1 MTDLS
6 NVFYH
11 KKVLVTGAGGFI
23 GGYLVKELV
32 TIGANVVAI
41 DNNSSAY
48 ANLPFDLPENEF
60 KFRNLDIAST
70 SFTNFILSSSFSF
83 VFHLA
88 GNSYVPTSI
97 TSPLLDFDSNA
108 RNSLVLLD
116 AFRKS
121 ECDPV
126 ILLASSAAVYGNPDK
141 LPIHESISSNPISPY
156 GASKLSAEQYF
167 KVFSRIYDSKTI
179 IARPFSVYGEGQQK
193 QVVFDFMK
201 KLSNDAHLV
210 INSSMNTTRDFIHVS
225 DVVQALLLIAANG
238 NPSGETYNIA
248 SGEETSIGEL
258 ALLIAEIM
266 GIKMNSSCESFRI
279 GDPLRWRAD
288 IGRLEDLGF
297 TQTVT
302 LKDGLAR
309 TYEWYRGSYS

>member
-1 MTDLS
+1 MTGLS
-6 NVFYH
+6 NVFCH

-23 GGYLVKELV
+23 GGYLVKEL
-32 TIGANVVAI
+32 ISRGAKVLAI
-41 DNNSSAY
+41 DNNSSGY
-48 ANLPFDLPENEF
+48 ANLPFDLPEQEF

-70 SFTNFILSSSFSF
+70 SFTNFVLSSNFSF

-121 ECDPV
+121 ESDPV
-126 ILLASSAAVYGNPDK
+126 ILLASSAAVYGNPEK
-141 LPIHESISSNPISPY
+141 LPIAESSPVNPISPY

-167 KVFSRIYDSKTI
+167 KVFSSIYESKTV

-201 KLSNDAHLV
+201 KLSSNSHLV
-210 INSSMNTTRDFIHVS
+210 INSSMDTTRDFVHVE
-225 DVVQALLLIAANG
+225 DVVQGLLVIAANG
-238 NPSGETYNIA
+238 ECTGKAYNIA
-248 SGEETSIGEL
+248 SGKDTSIGTL

-266 GIKMNSSCESFRI
+266 GIQMDPSCESFRI
-279 GDPLRWRAD
+279 GDPLRWKAEIRC
-288 IGRLEDLGF
+288 IQDLGYK
-297 TQTVT
+297 QTIR
-302 LKDGLAR
+302 LKEGLTR
-309 TYEWYRGSYS
+309 TYEWYRRNYS